1 MEIMVCTLS
10 PRYGR
15 YVFRGESD
23 SDHHLVPFA
32 YRTESKDG
40 KISGR
45 KKIEMEAEQ
54 YLKRQRLIMP
64 GDGHDMGQSFYEIA
78 TLLWFYDMANRQGL
92 RVPDIQHTCLG
103 NEFFEAQK
111 QAFQIDGDTFLEE
124 WSDLASVAQHY
135 GVPTRMLDWTFDVN
149 LALYFAVMKIPDDDP
164 DAEHP
169 NAVSL
174 WALDKSRITTMDG
187 GVKIVVP
194 KYCDNPNISAQ
205 SGLFTLLTG
214 DDPGKDLEKLI
225 AEILVDEKPSSK
237 FIMDLDHEP
246 VLKKIDIPYEEAV
259 KIKKNLGGRGMN
271 YHSAFPGWDGIVRS
285 MEIQSGIR
293 KA

>member
-1 MEIMVCTLS
+1 MVCTVS

-23 SDHHLVPFA
+23 SDHHLIPYA
-32 YRTESKDG
+32 YRTESKG
-40 KISGR
+40 GRISGR
-45 KKIEMEAEQ
+45 ERMKEEAER
-54 YLKRQRLIMP
+54 YLKRQWLILP
-64 GDGHDMGQSFYEIA
+64 EDGLDMGQNFYEIA
-78 TLLWFYDMANRQGL
+78 ALLWFYDLANRQGL
-92 RVPDIQHTCLG
+92 RVPDIPHISLG

-111 QAFQIDGDTFLEE
+111 QSSMSDSKDFLEK
-124 WSDLASVAQHY
+124 WSDIAAVAQHY

-149 LALYFAVMKIPDDDP
+149 RALYFAVMKLPDNDS

-169 NAVSL
+169 NAISL
-174 WALDKSRITTMDG
+174 WALDKSRISTMDG

-205 SGLFTLLTG
+205 SGLFTLLIG

-225 AEILVDEKPSSK
+225 GGISVNEKTLSK
-237 FIMDLDHEP
+237 FIMEHDCEP
-246 VLKKIDIPYEEAV
+246 VLKKIDIPYGEAV
-259 KIKKNLGGRGMN
+259 KIKKNLEGRGMN
-271 YHSAFPGWDGIVRS
+271 YHSAFPGWDGVVRS